1 MIPDIERYKSIICL
15 DGELPVEF
23 LKKISLPI
31 LAADGAANTLIH
43 NGITPNVI
51 IGDLD
56 SLNHDIV
63 RNIRIVKDFDQN
75 STDFEKII
83 EYCFQQNLSPSIITG
98 ISGGY
103 LDRIFMNLCIFAQTD
118 SLLYSTDLI
127 AFSKTEKFS
136 LDLPYDT
143 KISLFG
149 APECIVTT
157 SGLKWNLNNSNLI
170 FGKFSSCSNR
180 VAQSRIDIKVQG
192 TVLIFIYLKRVI
204 DRGSN

>member
-75 STDFEKII
+75 STDFEKIM
-83 EYCFQQNLSPSIITG
+83 EYCFQQN
-98 ISGGY
+98 
-103 LDRIFMNLCIFAQTD
+103 A
-118 SLLYSTDLI
+118 
-127 AFSKTEKFS
+127 
-136 LDLPYDT
+136 
-143 KISLFG
+143 
-149 APECIVTT
+149 V
-157 SGLKWNLNNSNLI
+157 
-170 FGKFSSCSNR
+170 
-180 VAQSRIDIKVQG
+180 
-192 TVLIFIYLKRVI
+192 
-204 DRGSN
+204 